1 MGTIAD
7 RLLETDLRR
16 IQLTIWPFATRC
28 RYRVKAS
35 TGAGRLS
42 LLQPPRSSGPGRPG
56 LAEELSMET
65 IASR

>member
-1 MGTIAD
+1 
-7 RLLETDLRR
+7 LRFDQVR
-16 IQLTIWPFATRC
+16 HGRC
-28 RYRVKAS
+28 FRVKAS